1 MPFGICGKP
10 SKDYL
15 AKEILAVVEIPG
27 KTFVELKLGKDA
39 SGFECVRKIAKQ
51 IGLVEIG
58 YFGLCYRNKKG
69 HEWWLILEKPI
80 RKQLDKHA
88 SYGLHN
94 INLKFKIQFFVTDSC
109 WIKLQDEVIRNL
121 YYLQLRNEFTEG
133 SLSCSKESAVLLAS
147 YAAQAELGDHN
158 AEMYASYIEDET
170 YFPFMSFMNY
180 PKETLEQEVLELY
193 QHHRGM
199 TSEEAKLK
207 YITIT
212 QKLDGFG
219 DEYHP
224 AKDNDGR
231 RILVGASSL
240 GIIVRH
246 PHGLPPA
253 YFRWPDII
261 RMSHYKKYFCI
272 ESTKSFDIIHFDMED
287 SATAKYAWRMFVA
300 HHQFHRMSGSKM
312 SKALQS
318 SADSPSKEA
327 LVKKNGEVATSSDK
341 TSSEC
346 SSTIFQ
352 GSVSGLLNP
361 VFDEEGQSLS
371 EGKDTV
377 DNLSQVSVS
386 SFKPIPSALHRP
398 QSLKLASGNSKPGFG
413 MHNNLCTSENSLHRS
428 RGLYSNELLQN
439 GVTNEVGSSISMDS
453 GNPPGAQSLESL
465 SERIHPGSRNM
476 SPEETF
482 SASTPPTRPVRPTSL
497 NLEQFVADNA
507 SEVTGRTSGYSTS
520 NDSDLEE
527 SREADFEDEDLPITR
542 EEQLLELEKIL
553 REGQVFSEF
562 QRLERRCENVTAA
575 SAAVGENAGKN
586 RYKDVIP
593 YENTRVRL
601 NPRSNIS
608 GSDYINADF
617 VKMDVGTR
625 TYQYIATQGPMEN
638 TVVDFWQ
645 MIWEQN
651 VQVIVAATDDKID
664 SRGACHPYWPDDS
677 PCSKARF
684 GSFEVET
691 LSVRDE
697 GAYKART
704 LSVRQGGTKR
714 ARTICHLHF
723 TDWPDNRVP
732 ESPNAFLE
740 FLEELESA
748 RQTINSSKLAELTA
762 GPVVVHCTAGV
773 GRTGVLILTDLMI
786 ACLQNNQR
794 LNVVKSLTHLRSQRM
809 FLVANFG
816 QYRFVYATLIHFIK
830 NSRLI

>member
-88 SYGLHN
+88 ASGPHN
-94 INLKFKIQFFVTDSC
+94 INLKLKIQFFVTDSC

-121 YYLQLRNEFTEG
+121 YYLQLRNEFAEG
-133 SLSCSKESAVLLAS
+133 SLSS
-147 YAAQAELGDHN
+147 ELGDYN

-180 PKETLEQEVLELY
+180 PKETLEQECYCVVCNI
-193 QHHRGM
+193 QHLKGM

-207 YITIT
+207 FITIT

-253 YFRWPDII
+253 YFRKIPPQPSMLGECLLLTINFI
-261 RMSHYKKYFCI
+261 ECPAQKCQRHCNRVLIHLPKKH
-272 ESTKSFDIIHFDMED
+272 SSRKMERLLL
-287 SATAKYAWRMFVA
+287 AVTELPQNAQARF
-300 HHQFHRMSGSKM
+300 
-312 SKALQS
+312 SKAF
-318 SADSPSKEA
+318 SARGKAEKRGDGFY
-327 LVKKNGEVATSSDK
+327 LHQLFGD
-341 TSSEC
+341 
-346 SSTIFQ
+346 
-352 GSVSGLLNP
+352 GLLNP

-482 SASTPPTRPVRPTSL
+482 SASTPPTRTLQQP
-497 NLEQFVADNA
+497 A
-507 SEVTGRTSGYSTS
+507 
-520 NDSDLEE
+520 
-527 SREADFEDEDLPITR
+527 
-542 EEQLLELEKIL
+542 
-553 REGQVFSEF
+553 
-562 QRLERRCENVTAA
+562 QRLE
-575 SAAVGENAGKN
+575 
-586 RYKDVIP
+586 
-593 YENTRVRL
+593 
-601 NPRSNIS
+601 
-608 GSDYINADF
+608 
-617 VKMDVGTR
+617 KMLR
-625 TYQYIATQGPMEN
+625 K
-638 TVVDFWQ
+638 
-645 MIWEQN
+645 
-651 VQVIVAATDDKID
+651 TD
-664 SRGACHPYWPDDS
+664 
-677 PCSKARF
+677 
-684 GSFEVET
+684 
-691 LSVRDE
+691 
-697 GAYKART
+697 
-704 LSVRQGGTKR
+704 TK
-714 ARTICHLHF
+714 
-723 TDWPDNRVP
+723 
-732 ESPNAFLE
+732 
-740 FLEELESA
+740 
-748 RQTINSSKLAELTA
+748 
-762 GPVVVHCTAGV
+762 
-773 GRTGVLILTDLMI
+773 M
-786 ACLQNNQR
+786 
-794 LNVVKSLTHLRSQRM
+794 
-809 FLVANFG
+809 
-816 QYRFVYATLIHFIK
+816 
-830 NSRLI
+830 